1 MFVGFS
7 ISFEEG
13 GKAFIRNPILLR
25 KRVVSIVKD
34 IMSGFKNSKIK
45 DSLENERKTTHIIVI
60 SIPFWSR
67 QQKSYPEKF
76 LVLQYYFP

>member
-7 ISFEEG
+7 ISFEG

-60 SIPFWSR
+60 SIPF
-67 QQKSYPEKF
+67 
-76 LVLQYYFP
+76 